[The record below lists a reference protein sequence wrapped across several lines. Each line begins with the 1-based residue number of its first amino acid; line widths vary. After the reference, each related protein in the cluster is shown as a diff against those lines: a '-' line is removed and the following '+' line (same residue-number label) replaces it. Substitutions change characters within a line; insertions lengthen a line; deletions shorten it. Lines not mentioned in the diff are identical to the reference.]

1 MRREIKIGLT
11 GIVALVLLFIGMN
24 FLKGSKIF
32 STSQPY
38 YIRFPNIKG
47 LTKNSTVYADGFSIG
62 TVGNIIYQG
71 PGKVLVRIDANDGIK
86 IPHGTTATL
95 DEAML
100 GGCTLNLT
108 MGDNT
113 DCYQPG
119 DTLLGTDVKGL
130 MATVGDVI
138 PSAENVLSNVDSL
151 ILALNALATNPN
163 LPIMLDNVRQI
174 TENLNTTTQQLDKLM
189 KSDVPH
195 LVATLESAGQNVDTL
210 TANLAKLELQRTM
223 DNLDATISNLN
234 AATQKLTSPDN
245 NIGLLLSDTALYN
258 NLTSTMENAS
268 LLLDDIKQ
276 HPKRYIN
283 VTVFGRKSKDN
294 D

>member
-71 PGKVLVRIDANDGIK
+71 PGNVLVRIDTNDGIK

-119 DTLLGTDVKGL
+119 DTLSGTDAKGL
-130 MATVGDVI
+130 MATVGEVI

-245 NIGLLLSDTALYN
+245 NIGLLLSDTALYD